1 LGDGNPNYNF
11 FFLFRIFCLI
21 SKESFAINA
30 FTIDWQEIANKNKK
44 VAEVVLQ
51 GAGAVKS

>member
-1 LGDGNPNYNF
+1 MEIPTIIVF